1 MANTRSD
8 VMANRLAQPAVINSV
23 RKQKQRVYSKR
34 SVVVSVAGDGAGHL
48 YVLDRFS
55 AFDTILA
62 LYMNNTADA
71 GWTDMN
77 IGVYAGDADGQT
89 SAGDW
94 TVADQTL
101 ITSCQDIIVD
111 GANRAAASAGHDELF
126 GTGTN
131 GIAETLEG
139 LPLWEMCA
147 TVSAKPKQGTQ
158 YDLVMQSVGDPAGGG
173 TAVIVVLYGAGT

>member
-8 VMANRLAQPAVINSV
+8 VMALRLGDPATLLSV
-23 RKQKQRVYSKR
+23 RKSHGRVHMRRASA
-34 SVVVSVAGDGAGHL
+34 VSVAGDGVGHL
-48 YVLDRFS
+48 YVLERFS
-55 AFDTILA
+55 AFDVLLFA
-62 LYMNNTADA
+62 YCNNTADA
-71 GWTDMN
+71 GWTDIN
-77 IGVYAGDADGQT
+77 VGVYAGDADGQT

-131 GIAETLEG
+131 GIAENLEG

-147 TVSAKPKQGTQ
+147 TVSTKPKGGTQ
-158 YDLVMQSVGDPAGGG
+158 YDLVAQSVGDPAGGG
-173 TAVIVVLYGAGT
+173 TMVWTFFYTAGD